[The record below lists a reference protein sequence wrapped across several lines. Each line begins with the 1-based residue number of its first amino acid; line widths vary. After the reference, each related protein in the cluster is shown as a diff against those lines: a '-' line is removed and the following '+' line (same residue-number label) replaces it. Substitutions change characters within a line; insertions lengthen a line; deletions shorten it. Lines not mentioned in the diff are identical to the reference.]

1 METNSRDGRL
11 VLFVF
16 SYDYSNFLQE
26 CLDSCLRELGRDFQ
40 WVLVETGYTEAT
52 KLIASEFAA
61 RNQVKIDYLKL
72 EKTSTLIAVL
82 KLSKIYR
89 QKHAILLSADDLLGE
104 NYGDQVRFELAQVY
118 KKPTIVNFQHIICDD
133 RLNPLSMRIPKWS
146 STINANQLRL
156 TIGNPGNTAGAL
168 LPWESVSNTLTKDK
182 IPSIL
187 IEDFWLWWQS
197 VEECDFK
204 NNTQG
209 TVLYRKHAAS
219 TTSASRN
226 SHYAFSLG
234 YVSALPCYMNKNV
247 LNRLLGL
254 FLIFRWGRHLHY
266 SVWDSYRKG
275 YIESFRW
282 FKK

>member
-1 METNSRDGRL
+1 MEFKGRDSSL

-16 SYDYSNFLQE
+16 SYDYADFLQE
-26 CLDSCLRELGRDFQ
+26 CLDSCLRELGRDIQ
-40 WVLVETGYTEAT
+40 WVLVETGVTEST
-52 KLIASEFAA
+52 KLIASDFGT
-61 RNQVKIDYLKL
+61 RNQVDIDYIKF

-82 KLSKIYR
+82 ELSKIYK

-104 NYGDQVRFELAQVY
+104 NYGNQIRFELGQEY
-118 KKPTIVNFQHIICDD
+118 KNPTIVNFRHIICDE
-133 RLNPLSMRIPKWS
+133 RLNPLRIRIPSWS
-146 STINANQLRL
+146 ATIKANKRRL

-168 LPWESVSNTLTKDK
+168 LPWGSVSSTLAKEK
-182 IPSIL
+182 IPPIL
-187 IEDFWLWWQS
+187 IEDYWLWWQS
-197 VEECDFK
+197 VGKCDFK

-209 TVLYRKHAAS
+209 EVLYRKHAAS
-219 TTSASRN
+219 TTSANRN

-247 LNRLLGL
+247 FYRFMGL

-266 SVWDSYRKG
+266 SVWDSYRRG
-275 YIESFRW
+275 YFESFRG

>member
-16 SYDYSNFLQE
+16 SYDYANFLQE

-40 WVLVETGYTEAT
+40 WVLVETGDTEST

-61 RNQVKIDYLKL
+61 KNQVKIDYLKL

-82 KLSKIYR
+82 KLSKIYS

-118 KKPTIVNFQHIICDD
+118 NKPTIVNFQHIICDD

-146 STINANQLRL
+146 STIYANQRRL

-168 LPWESVSNTLTKDK
+168 LPWEFVSNTLTKDK

-187 IEDFWLWWQS
+187 IEDYWLWWQS

-204 NNTQG
+204 NNTLG